1 MLSGFRSRFSGVI
14 DHMDCISSRQSIVNA
29 INTGCCSDFNTVVR
43 VVNTQNNLHIYNYSL
58 KKRKNKKIVR

>member
-1 MLSGFRSRFSGVI
+1 MGVKKRVCLVSGEY
-14 DHMDCISSRQSIVNA
+14 HCISSIQSIVNA

-43 VVNTQNNLHIYNYSL
+43 VVNTQNSLHIYNYSL